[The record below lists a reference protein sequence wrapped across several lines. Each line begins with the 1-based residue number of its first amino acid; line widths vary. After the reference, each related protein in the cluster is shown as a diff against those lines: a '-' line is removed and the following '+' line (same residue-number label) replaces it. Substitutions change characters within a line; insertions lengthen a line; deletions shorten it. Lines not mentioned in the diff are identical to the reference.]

1 MRTLAGPALAAAVGG
16 RLLPAALAM
25 GCEGDGRGVGL
36 RAVIADDSMDTGK
49 GHMTKLGSQAM
60 VDSMETVARS

>member
-1 MRTLAGPALAAAVGG
+1 M
-16 RLLPAALAM
+16 LPAALAM